1 MLFLRLPSV
10 CLLLFLHSLSLS
22 SPLVSPPSI
31 LHTHP
36 IFNCWN
42 CKYSLYEKV
51 KLNHNHS
58 EVIMKLVFKPVC
70 LFSEARPAC
79 WKLLWGTECSMLFC
93 DCLPVPGSCLSAP
106 TPLIGPA
113 TQAGGR
119 GEEAVL
125 ERLAGNVSGLFGGR
139 RNISA
144 LRVEGW
150 VLQKETRDKPI
161 LGRS

>member
-1 MLFLRLPSV
+1 MKSSFHSCGLAYFARESSLISGFFFICCEVSCFPSVMLILSICLFLMLFLRLPSV
-10 CLLLFLHSLSLS
+10 CLLLFLHSL

-79 WKLLWGTECSMLFC
+79 RKLLWGTECSMLFC
-93 DCLPVPGSCLSAP
+93 DCLPVPGSSLSAP
-106 TPLIGPA
+106 L
-113 TQAGGR
+113 
-119 GEEAVL
+119 L
-125 ERLAGNVSGLFGGR
+125 
-139 RNISA
+139 
-144 LRVEGW
+144 
-150 VLQKETRDKPI
+150 
-161 LGRS
+161 